1 VVVSVPGTAALTD
14 AVWTQLVPLL
24 PPQKPWTGRPALDHR
39 RIVEGMLWMMRTG
52 APWRE
57 IPAAY
62 GPWQTIASRYQR
74 WSKAGIWAQIVP
86 ILHQTDRALSVS
98 A

>member
-1 VVVSVPGTAALTD
+1 MPGTALLTD
-14 AVWTQLVPLL
+14 LRWAQLVPLL
-24 PPQKPWTGRPALDHR
+24 PPQKPRTGRPALDHR
-39 RIVEGMLWMMRTG
+39 RILEGMLWVMRHG

-62 GPWQTIASRYQR
+62 GPWQTIYSRYQR
-74 WSKAGIWAQIVP
+74 WRKAGIWPQLVQV
-86 ILHQTDRALSVS
+86 LHQGDLVLSAS